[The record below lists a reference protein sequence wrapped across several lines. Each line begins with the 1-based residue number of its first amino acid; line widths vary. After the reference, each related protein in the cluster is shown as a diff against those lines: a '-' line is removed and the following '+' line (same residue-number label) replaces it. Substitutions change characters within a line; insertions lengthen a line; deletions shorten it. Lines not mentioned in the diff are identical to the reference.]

1 MRTEPN
7 GFVQAVEQALRWLR
21 ARDYSCSEMSR
32 RLREKGFP
40 DTVVEAVIDWLVAE
54 RWLSDARLSQRLL
67 ERFCEQEPS
76 GIARIVH
83 EFERRGL
90 APPSEI
96 PCDEVSRAIKA
107 LQKRFGTLPPESDAR
122 TRVRWYRFL
131 IQRGFDPEVAMSALH
146 QWNPALEDDTL
157 LSGG

>member
-7 GFVQAVEQALRWLR
+7 GFAQAVEQALRWLR
-21 ARDYSCSEMSR
+21 ARDHSCSEMTH
-32 RLREKGFP
+32 RLRGKGFP

-67 ERFCEQEPS
+67 ERFCEEEPS
-76 GIARIVH
+76 GIARITQ

-90 APPSEI
+90 AIPSEI
-96 PCDEVSRAIKA
+96 PCDEMSRALKA
-107 LQKRFGTLPPESDAR
+107 LQKRFGTPPPEPDAR
-122 TRVRWYRFL
+122 TCARWYRFL
-131 IQRGFDPEVAMSALH
+131 IQRGFDPEIAISALH
-146 QWNPALEDDTL
+146 QWNPALEDDIL